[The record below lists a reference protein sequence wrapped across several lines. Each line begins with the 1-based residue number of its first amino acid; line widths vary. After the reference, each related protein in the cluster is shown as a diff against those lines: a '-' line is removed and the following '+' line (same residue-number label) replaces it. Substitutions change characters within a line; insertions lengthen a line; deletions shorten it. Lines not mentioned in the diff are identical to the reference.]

1 MDRIVE
7 FEQHKNVRKLLI
19 LKFCIQGKL
28 SRQTKKEEKTANDVG
43 RQEGEL
49 KLRSLATPHT
59 RKTSLVTGESILR
72 CMH

>member
-19 LKFCIQGKL
+19 LKFCIQGNYEDKQ
-28 SRQTKKEEKTANDVG
+28 RKKKTANDVG